1 MALQLF
7 EKQFGSED
15 INLHEKY
22 KLLRDDPLAK
32 YKRDILLQW
41 TEGFID
47 RDNKI
52 IKEFQTSFHSAFW
65 EFYLF
70 NYFKKLKFDIDFT
83 YNRPD
88 FLIKQPQELTVKP

>member
-70 NYFKKLKFDIDFT
+70 NYFKNFIH
-83 YNRPD
+83 N
-88 FLIKQPQELTVKP
+88 FLCCIWFCKEF